1 MYEENNLKRELEKR
15 IMAHALEQAIKNLVK
30 AAQIDNFGDV

>member
-1 MYEENNLKRELEKR
+1 M
-15 IMAHALEQAIKNLVK
+15 MAHALEQAIKNLVK